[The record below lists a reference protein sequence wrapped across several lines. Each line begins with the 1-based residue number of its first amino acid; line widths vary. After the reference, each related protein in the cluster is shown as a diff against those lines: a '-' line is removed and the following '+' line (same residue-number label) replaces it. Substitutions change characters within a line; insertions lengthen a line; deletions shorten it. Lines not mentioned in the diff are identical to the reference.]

1 MESIGALTMGG
12 AVSDTIRKKI
22 VNVDS
27 FNQTSEE
34 DVGKFMIG
42 QLSAMFGAAVWQIA
56 ASLLKM
62 PVSGTHSIV
71 GAVIGFALIA
81 KGPN

>member
-1 MESIGALTMGG
+1 METLGAMTMGG

-22 VNVDS
+22 VNIDS
-27 FNQTSEE
+27 FNQTDGK
-34 DVGKFMIG
+34 DVGRFMVG
-42 QLSAMFGAAVWQIA
+42 QLSAMFGAACWQIM
-56 ASLLKM
+56 ASLMKM